1 MVPSDILVEVHS
13 RSPLP
18 PLTPLGSRAFE
29 SVHSRARQPS
39 QTQSLQGL
47 QEPQVIQHPEP
58 GRTTPMVPSDVLV
71 EVHSRSPLPP
81 LTPLGSRA
89 FESVHSKARQPSQT
103 QSLQGL
109 QEPQVIQHPEPG
121 RTTPMVPSD
130 VLVEVHSRSPLPS
143 LTPLGSRAFESVHGR
158 ARQPSQTQSLQGLQE
173 PQVIQHP
180 EPGRTTPMVPSDV
193 LVEVHSRSPLPPW
206 SFWRPSMP
214 PVPSVAFQKPTQ
226 PCVKVDCAARH
237 LSQPL
242 EPRTVVVQEPTRV
255 ENVFIEIPRM
265 SVVPCMPPLLV
276 VSQDQQTAKPE
287 SADKGQ
293 QTEKKQTEKPES
305 ANKGQQTEKQQTE
318 KPEKPESADKDQQ
331 TEKQQTEKPES
342 ADQGQQAKPES
353 ADQGHQAKPESADQG
368 QQTEKKPESADQGQQ
383 AKPESADQGQQTE
396 KKPESADQGQQ
407 AKPESADKDQQTEKQ
422 QTEKP
427 EKPETA
433 DKEQQTEKQQ
443 TEKPESADQGQQAKP
458 ESANQGQQAKPESAD
473 QGHQAKPESADQGQ
487 QTEKK
492 PESADQGTQTE
503 NTKLKVNKPEEDA
516 EGRVLDVEGLVTL
529 YVTSV
534 RIQPYRHAAHL
545 ACLKHARACVLKFQP
560 YIQDML

>member
-39 QTQSLQGL
+39 QTQSLQEPQVIQHPEPGRTTPMVPRDILVEVHSRSPLPPLTPLGSRAFESVHSRARQPSQTQSL

-81 LTPLGSRA
+81 LTPLRSRA
-89 FESVHSKARQPSQT
+89 FESVHSRARQPSQT
-103 QSLQGL
+103 QSL

-121 RTTPMVPSD
+121 RTTPMVPRD
-130 VLVEVHSRSPLPS
+130 
-143 LTPLGSRAFESVHGR
+143 
-158 ARQPSQTQSLQGLQE
+158 
-173 PQVIQHP
+173 I
-180 EPGRTTPMVPSDV
+180 

-287 SADKGQ
+287 SADK
-293 QTEKKQTEKPES
+293 E
-305 ANKGQQTEKQQTE
+305 QQTEKQQTE
-318 KPEKPESADKDQQ
+318 KPEKPESADKEQQ
-331 TEKQQTEKPES
+331 TEKQQTEKPEKPES

-353 ADQGHQAKPESADQG
+353 ADQW
-368 QQTEKKPESADQGQQ
+368 QQ
-383 AKPESADQGQQTE
+383 AQ
-396 KKPESADQGQQ
+396 
-407 AKPESADKDQQTEKQ
+407 
-422 QTEKP
+422 
-427 EKPETA
+427 
-433 DKEQQTEKQQ
+433 
-443 TEKPESADQGQQAKP
+443 
-458 ESANQGQQAKPESAD
+458 PESAD
-473 QGHQAKPESADQGQ
+473 QGHQAKPESADQWQ
-487 QTEKK
+487 QAK

-503 NTKLKVNKPEEDA
+503 NTKLKVSKPEEDA

-529 YVTSV
+529 YVRSV

-545 ACLKHARACVLKFQP
+545 ACLSMHEHA
-560 YIQDML
+560 Y

>member
-18 PLTPLGSRAFE
+18 SLTPLGSRAFE

-71 EVHSRSPLPP
+71 EVHSRSPLPS

-143 LTPLGSRAFESVHGR
+143 LTPLGSRAFESVHSR

-265 SVVPCMPPLLV
+265 SAVPCMPPLLV

-287 SADKGQ
+287 SADK
-293 QTEKKQTEKPES
+293 E
-305 ANKGQQTEKQQTE
+305 QQTEKQQTE
-318 KPEKPESADKDQQ
+318 KPEKPESADKEQQ

-368 QQTEKKPESADQGQQ
+368 QQTEKKPESADQGQQAKPESADQGHQ

-516 EGRVLDVEGLVTL
+516 EGRVLHVEGLVTL
-529 YVTSV
+529 YVRSV